1 MKSEN
6 IKLPSN
12 RSFGVVFF
20 IVFLIIAIWPLKNGD
35 EIRIIPIIISQ
46 LFLFLGLLNSDLLK
60 PLNFLWM
67 KFGLFLGKIL
77 NPVIMG
83 VIYFLTVV
91 PIGLIFKLL
100 NKDLL
105 SIKKDPKL
113 KSYWIK
119 KNLSEKNKSSMK
131 NQF

>member
-77 NPVIMG
+77 KPVIMG

-105 SIKKDPKL
+105 SLKKDPKL
-113 KSYWIK
+113 NLIGLK
-119 KNLSEKNKSSMK
+119 KI
-131 NQF
+131 